1 MKKTL
6 SILGCGWL
14 GSKVIEH
21 LGNSYT
27 TIGTGRSEKSIER
40 IKNAGG
46 NAIEYDINTAGPD
59 LPKELYKGEVLMIA
73 LPPSKVEFEKFETC
87 IEKIPQDAFKQIIL
101 ISSTGIYKDCN
112 QKITE
117 NSKEIKTEGSLF
129 AIERACQLRFRK
141 TLTIL
146 RMGGLIGPGRN
157 PANFLHSERIQNN
170 PRGKVNLVHSDD
182 CVKIIEKVIE
192 KELVNKRY
200 NVVMDDHP
208 TKKEFYSTVAFLAGK
223 NEPKFDPNGRRH
235 FKIISN
241 EKIKKELDYQ
251 FMDIFDAV
259 RSFEN

>member
-1 MKKTL
+1 MANTL

-21 LGNSYT
+21 LGDST
-27 TIGTGRSEKSIER
+27 TVFGTGRSDKSIER
-40 IKNAGG
+40 ITKAGG
-46 NAIEYDINTAGPD
+46 NPIVYDLNTDGPNLPEELFQSKSLIIAI
-59 LPKELYKGEVLMIA
+59 
-73 LPPSKVEFEKFETC
+73 PPSKVELEAFEEC
-87 IEKIPQDAFKQIIL
+87 VNSIPEDAFEQVIL

-112 QKITE
+112 QRVTE

-129 AIERACQLRFRK
+129 AIERTCQLHFK
-141 TLTIL
+141 KSLTIL

-182 CVKIIEKVIE
+182 CVQVIAKVIE
-192 KELVNKRY
+192 NKITNKRY

-208 TKKEFYSTVAFLAGK
+208 SKKEFYSTVAFLSGK
-223 NEPKFDPNGRRH
+223 RGPKFDPNGRRH
-235 FKIISN
+235 FKIVSN
-241 EKIKKELDYQ
+241 EKVKSELNFE

-259 RSFEN
+259 RTF